1 MGAFTIPARDL
12 ADVVLNGSHGPLSL
26 VGDSGGRSLIVG
38 DVSESSLVPS
48 SLSVETEH
56 GTTYLDLYSNVEV
69 VADES

>member
-12 ADVVLNGSHGPLSL
+12 SDAVLNGSHGPLSL
-26 VGDSGGRSLIVG
+26 VGDHGGLSLIVG
-38 DVSESSLVPS
+38 AVVESNLVPS

-69 VADES
+69 AADKS